1 MYTLI
6 AAIGIPFGLNKRW
19 ETIDTS
25 SVSVASLYQKY
36 RQVQLELMA
45 PNSTDPAYLNMAA
58 IANLYATYSGTL
70 SALFIELQDTALP
83 THLTPITLSHR
94 SAKYVDVFKAGYNVM
109 PVSNLNT
116 KPNTLSDRECPDVRL
131 TRDDTRVSYQYFQE
145 SCLVNVN
152 GLYHRTKTDGI
163 NGVQVIDG
171 MRSQAKSGQN
181 QMAMW
186 NFSRLGKLAQY
197 KPTEA
202 DFQINADGTVL
213 VTLPAQHA
221 NKTTFL
227 ILGGYFQT
235 VDGIVLTQISANS
248 YLINFKQL
256 PLLQRYYESSNFLD
270 LNAVTQTTTQTDQI
284 PLVVE
289 QLYTPQA
296 LTQWLLLS
304 QTFFAILNCTNVYI
318 EKQAIKRIGIPN
330 QYITYTDP
338 TSALVLS
345 TGRHPPYWVTT
356 EAGQYSLTIYNNPL
370 GLFLYDTALTTP
382 AVTGSPAS
390 AFSIDRRSRSAYFLE
405 IGSDV
410 R

>member
-25 SVSVASLYQKY
+25 SITVANIYQKY
-36 RQVQLELMA
+36 RQVQLELRA
-45 PNSTDPAYLNMAA
+45 PDSTDPAYLNLSTV
-58 IANLYATYSGTL
+58 ANTYATYSGTL
-70 SALFIELQDTALP
+70 LALLTELQDTALP
-83 THLTPITLSHR
+83 THITPITLAHR
-94 SAKYVDVFKAGYNVM
+94 SAQYVDIFKAGYNVL

-116 KPNTLSDRECPDVRL
+116 KPSTLLDKDCPDVRL
-131 TRDDTRVSYQYFQE
+131 TRDDTRVSYLYFHE

-152 GLYHRTKTDGI
+152 GFYHRTKTDGI

-186 NFSRLGKLAQY
+186 NFSRLGKITQY

-213 VTLPAQHA
+213 ITLPLTFA

-235 VDGIVLTQISANS
+235 VDATVLTQISANS
-248 YLINFKQL
+248 YLLNFKQL
-256 PLLQRYYESSNFLD
+256 PLLQRYYESANFLD
-270 LNAVTQTTTQTDQI
+270 LAAVTQTTTQTNQT

-296 LTQWLLLS
+296 LVQWLLLS
-304 QTFFAILNCTNVYI
+304 QTFFAILNCANVYI

-345 TGRHPPYWVTT
+345 TGRHPPYWVTP

-382 AVTGSPAS
+382 GVTGSPAS
-390 AFSIDRRSRSAYFLE
+390 AFSLDRRSRSAYFLE